1 MSVCWMF
8 MVLLACMASHAAQS
22 QSTCTCS
29 EKFTKQIT
37 ICSPST
43 ETVYVP
49 CPNMTADIM
58 TFTLLKDEEIIS
70 NQTCNKEQDAQNC
83 TLVRFSLN
91 EMTHRSSG
99 IYRCEGRSIFPPP
112 SIKVQSDLRIRIH
125 VGHHKNCTGI
135 NHKKCDNPFLWIW
148 ILVVVLLS
156 IYSISVTIIAF
167 RFWVKLR
174 KTDSSDYMN
183 TKPRAQRDRRKKKG
197 VQNPI
202 PRHF

>member
-125 VGHHKNCTGI
+125 VGKDTIRIVLESTIKNVITHFSG
-135 NHKKCDNPFLWIW
+135 FGFWWLYFSASTAY
-148 ILVVVLLS
+148 LS
-156 IYSISVTIIAF
+156 PSSP
-167 RFWVKLR
+167 L
-174 KTDSSDYMN
+174 DSGSS
-183 TKPRAQRDRRKKKG
+183 
-197 VQNPI
+197 
-202 PRHF
+202 